1 MGGITSGIGLFSGID
16 TASLIDQLISA
27 QSRPIILAQN
37 RVFQLQ
43 QQQAAYL
50 DINSRLNAFKSAAS
64 SFRVADIF
72 SSRGVAS
79 NNESVLTATAS
90 NSAVAGSYNF
100 VVDRLVTTQ
109 QLLTRGFADL
119 DSTAVGLDSLTFESE
134 AARLDSDTPL
144 ADLNNGDGIKRGVIT
159 VNGTEVDLSRVS
171 TTQEVLDLIS
181 EVPGVSARVENDH
194 FVVSGVTSL
203 AQETNAGILESLGL
217 DEYSGVAADQVGTSV
232 YGIQTNTSL
241 ASLNDG
247 RGVQVRQTS
256 GQGVEDFTITIEG
269 VKVNIRIGEIEGPL
283 FDDEGD
289 PIMNDED
296 PPVQEIGVVEGAVS
310 TIGGVINRI
319 NSALDEAGY
328 TEFNASINATSGG
341 IDIVDSLGGRE
352 FVIEN
357 FSNSAGEITTAE
369 DLGLVGTYTGTAN
382 GTRILAGLNTK
393 LVSSLNGRSGLDGT
407 DGDLYFETQDG
418 SDFTINVGGLNDVN
432 DIINTINND
441 VGNGGRVFASINPE
455 GTGIQIV
462 DSSTG
467 GDTFTIYGTNGSDSA
482 TALGIAGSF
491 DDGTAAGSNLQL
503 AYISNA
509 TLLDDLNNG
518 EGIGTGTF
526 EIIDSYN
533 NRAEIR
539 ISNSD
544 NTIADL
550 VKAING
556 SGLDIIARINDNGDG
571 IAIFEDE
578 NAVDDQGDP
587 RPAGANPIS
596 ITDITGSVAS
606 KLGIEGEASGTD
618 ADNFVNGSFEKTINF
633 DSDAT
638 LSDIRNAIN
647 AANVGVSASILN
659 TGIGASPFRLNLSSE
674 RTGGDGRFLLDSAGF
689 DLGITTLDEG
699 NDARVFFGSSDPAT
713 GVLLT
718 SSVNQLDGI
727 IQGVTIDLH
736 SSSDDAVQLSVTT
749 DTATIESKVSEFVAS
764 FNSVVEGIDFRTR
777 YDSETEERGILLG
790 DSTLL
795 NLRNGLYSQLRSTN
809 DGFSDTYDQL
819 TQVGISVG
827 SGGKLEFDTSA
838 FREAYSADPEAVE
851 ALFTRQELE
860 SNDDGDPNTIDEP
873 TFSTLSVLGQLE
885 AFADSYVSG
894 ISGVLQSR
902 GTALDSQITL
912 QENRIAS
919 IQESLEN
926 KRVILSRQF
935 LAMEQAIGAF
945 QTQGSSLSQLAA
957 LG

>member
-194 FVVSGVTSL
+194 FVISGVTSL

-217 DEYSGVAADQVGTSV
+217 DEYSGAAADQVGTSV

-256 GQGVEDFTITIEG
+256 GQGVEDFTITIDGDE
-269 VKVNIRIGEIEGPL
+269 VNIRIGEIEGPL

-310 TIGGVINRI
+310 TIGGVINRM

-482 TALGIAGSF
+482 TSLGIAGSF

-526 EIIDSYN
+526 EIVDSYN

-571 IAIFEDE
+571 IAIYEDE

-587 RPAGANPIS
+587 RPPGANPIS
-596 ITDITGSVAS
+596 VADITGSVAS
-606 KLGIEGEASGTD
+606 KLGLEGEASGTD

-689 DLGITTLDEG
+689 DLGICIHHPMMRFSFPLPLTLQP
-699 NDARVFFGSSDPAT
+699 SSQRFPSLSPRSIVWWKVLISAPDMMMKLKSEESCLGIAPCSIYAT
-713 GVLLT
+713 G
-718 SSVNQLDGI
+718 
-727 IQGVTIDLH
+727 
-736 SSSDDAVQLSVTT
+736 
-749 DTATIESKVSEFVAS
+749 
-764 FNSVVEGIDFRTR
+764 
-777 YDSETEERGILLG
+777 
-790 DSTLL
+790 STLSSARRMMGSRTHMTNSLRSGSLLDRVESLSLIPVHSVKHIPLILKLSKRCSLVKSL
-795 NLRNGLYSQLRSTN
+795 NPTTMVIQTRSTN
-809 DGFSDTYDQL
+809 QH
-819 TQVGISVG
+819 
-827 SGGKLEFDTSA
+827 
-838 FREAYSADPEAVE
+838 
-851 ALFTRQELE
+851 
-860 SNDDGDPNTIDEP
+860 
-873 TFSTLSVLGQLE
+873 
-885 AFADSYVSG
+885 
-894 ISGVLQSR
+894 
-902 GTALDSQITL
+902 SQH
-912 QENRIAS
+912 
-919 IQESLEN
+919 
-926 KRVILSRQF
+926 
-935 LAMEQAIGAF
+935 
-945 QTQGSSLSQLAA
+945 
-957 LG
+957 